1 MAIAIDFGTSNTV
14 ITRWNPVT
22 QQAETLNLPGLSM
35 QQYLNTPLIPSLV
48 YVENASLGK
57 IIAGQQ
63 VRDRG
68 LDTKTDQRFF
78 RNFKR
83 GIGADIQGFLPEI
96 DGENITFEQVGKW
109 FLTQVIAELAPLEG
123 GISSLVLTAPV
134 DSFEAYRYWLG
145 KVCQSLPIEEV
156 RILDEPTAAAL
167 GYGLTD
173 QGALLVVD
181 FGGGTLDLSLV
192 SLDQ

>member
-35 QQYLNTPLIPSLV
+35 QQYLNPPLIPSLV

-96 DGENITFEQVGKW
+96 DGENITFEQVGK
-109 FLTQVIAELAPLEG
+109 
-123 GISSLVLTAPV
+123 
-134 DSFEAYRYWLG
+134 
-145 KVCQSLPIEEV
+145 
-156 RILDEPTAAAL
+156 
-167 GYGLTD
+167 
-173 QGALLVVD
+173 
-181 FGGGTLDLSLV
+181 
-192 SLDQ
+192 